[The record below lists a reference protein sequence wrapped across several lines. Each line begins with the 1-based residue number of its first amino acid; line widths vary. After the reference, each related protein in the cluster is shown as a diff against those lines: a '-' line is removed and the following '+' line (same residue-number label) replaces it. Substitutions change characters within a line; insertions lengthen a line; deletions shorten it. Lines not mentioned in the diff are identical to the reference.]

1 MTDERDKLFAK
12 LREPFPPEH
21 VGKLPK
27 PTKKEAQKGKCL
39 PQKEGGQAP
48 AWQDYCCGG
57 YHGLPAVHLDF
68 VGHAAVTSRLLEVDP
83 EWTWEPKAGWDDNG
97 EPKFVRSPK
106 GDPIRLWITLTVLG
120 VTRPGV
126 GTVDPGTR
134 DPEKQLIGDALRNA
148 AMRFGV
154 ALDLWIKG
162 QEEEHADTKAEE
174 TKPDDPD
181 QWYRENGWAD
191 GKVAHDAYRDES
203 LEIRKSLTEDQRRRY
218 RAWARA
224 NDLPFDPARTRVEA
238 EAMRAKLVE
247 LRDEKPEQIV
257 APEDGQLV
265 DVEHPPYVPTSEMD
279 LTPVPYPEGEEP
291 F

>member
-48 AWQDYCCGG
+48 AWQDYCCGD

-174 TKPDDPD
+174 APSYAGADEARAK
-181 QWYRENGWAD
+181 ELGWASLHQLAE
-191 GKVAHDAYRDES
+191 AHDALRRLIKDTDDASRERAAAYKKDQGLHWPMSPDE
-203 LEIRKSLTEDQRRRY
+203 LGALT
-218 RAWARA
+218 
-224 NDLPFDPARTRVEA
+224 A
-238 EAMRAKLVE
+238 EVR
-247 LRDEKPEQIV
+247 KPEQIV

-265 DVEHPPYVPTSEMD
+265 DVEHPPHVPTSEMD
-279 LTPVPYPEGEEP
+279 LTPVPLPDEDPE